1 MQIFKRLSKVA
12 IMLAA
17 VVAFA
22 SCTEK
27 QELNEDDLLEGMYKI
42 DVQGVTFYMI
52 EVEGGMFTMG
62 AQGIDFDALEDE
74 MPTHNV
80 ELSKYY
86 IGETEV
92 TQALWQAVMDT
103 NPSRFNIGDVSQKPV
118 ENVSWNDCQLFVDRL
133 NQLCEE
139 RLNQLSENYTDK
151 KLVFAVPTE
160 AQWEFAAR
168 GGVKSKT
175 TRFSGSNYPSDV
187 AWFIENSATTKTV
200 KTKDPN
206 ELGIYDM
213 SGNVSEW
220 CSDWYGLFSATYQEN
235 PLGHHSGTKRVVRG
249 GSWTS
254 TSVNCR
260 CTARDSEEPQYHNE
274 QIGLRLV
281 LKLVSK

>member
-139 RLNQLSENYTDK
+139 RLNQQTCVCCSHRSTMGVCRPWWRKKQNHTFQRFKLPERCGLVYRKLRHHQNSED
-151 KLVFAVPTE
+151 
-160 AQWEFAAR
+160 QR
-168 GGVKSKT
+168 SQ
-175 TRFSGSNYPSDV
+175 R
-187 AWFIENSATTKTV
+187 AWN
-200 KTKDPN
+200 
-206 ELGIYDM
+206 
-213 SGNVSEW
+213 
-220 CSDWYGLFSATYQEN
+220 
-235 PLGHHSGTKRVVRG
+235 
-249 GSWTS
+249 
-254 TSVNCR
+254 
-260 CTARDSEEPQYHNE
+260 
-274 QIGLRLV
+274 LRYV
-281 LKLVSK
+281 G